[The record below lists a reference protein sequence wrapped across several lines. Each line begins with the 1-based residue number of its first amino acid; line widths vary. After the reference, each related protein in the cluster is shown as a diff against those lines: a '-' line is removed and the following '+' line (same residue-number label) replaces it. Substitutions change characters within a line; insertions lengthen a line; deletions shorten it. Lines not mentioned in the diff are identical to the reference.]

1 MFYLVRTAAW
11 LRALY
16 PTLTW
21 RIPTKEKIL
30 YLTFDD
36 GPHET
41 ATTFVLDQLKTYN
54 AKASF
59 FCIGKNVTEQAD
71 IYRRILEEGHIT
83 GNHTQNHLNGWKT
96 DNETYFN
103 NIFEAAK
110 YIDSHLF
117 RPPYGKITRFQ
128 AKLLQRPTANKTIG
142 HQPFRVI
149 MWDVLSGD
157 FDHSITKE
165 KCLQNVLLNTKPGS
179 VIVFHDSTKAFERM
193 SYALPLVLQHFTQ
206 QGYRFA
212 SLPV

>member
-128 AKLLQRPTANKTIG
+128 AKLLQCPTANKTIG